1 MKKLILKKDIVEV
14 LDSMVQ
20 QSVMAGAAETDAG
33 KVIINTSTRPNT
45 AVGCIPVITDITQ
58 TVGPPQS
65 QTCYT
70 QCQTSS
76 CC

>member
-20 QSVMAGAAETDAG
+20 QSVMAGDG
-33 KVIINTSTRPNT
+33 KFIINTSTRPNT
-45 AVGCIPVITDITQ
+45 AVGCIPDTTNITK
-58 TVGPPQS
+58 TVRPPQS

-70 QCQTSS
+70 QCQTSF

>member
-1 MKKLILKKDIVEV
+1 MKKLILKKDIIEV

-20 QSVMAGAAETDAG
+20 QSVMAGEAETDAG
-33 KVIINTSTRPNT
+33 KFIINTSTRPNPT
-45 AVGCIPVITDITQ
+45 IIKPVTTITD
-58 TVGPPQS
+58 TVRPPET

-70 QCQTSS
+70 QCQTSY

>member
-45 AVGCIPVITDITQ
+45 YTTTTINTTDITK
-58 TVGPPQS
+58 TVRPPQS

-70 QCQTSS
+70 QCQTSY

>member
-20 QSVMAGAAETDAG
+20 QSVIAGEAETDAG
-33 KVIINTSTRPNT
+33 KFIINTSTRPNPT
-45 AVGCIPVITDITQ
+45 FTEPVPTITQ
-58 TVGPPQS
+58 TVRPPQS

-70 QCQTSS
+70 QCQTSY

>member
-33 KVIINTSTRPNT
+33 KFIINTSTRPNT
-45 AVGCIPVITDITQ
+45 AVKCIPDTTDITK
-58 TVGPPQS
+58 TVRPPQS

-70 QCQTSS
+70 QCETSF

>member
-33 KVIINTSTRPNT
+33 KVIINTSTR
-45 AVGCIPVITDITQ
+45 II
-58 TVGPPQS
+58 
-65 QTCYT
+65 
-70 QCQTSS
+70 S
-76 CC
+76 CSWPGW